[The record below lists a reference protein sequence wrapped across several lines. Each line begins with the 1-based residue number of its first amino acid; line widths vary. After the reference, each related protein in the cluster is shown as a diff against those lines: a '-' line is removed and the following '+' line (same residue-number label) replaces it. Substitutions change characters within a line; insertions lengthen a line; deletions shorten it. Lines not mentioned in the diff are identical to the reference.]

1 MMLLLRCILLIFYTS
16 SLSASD
22 IIIWREDL
30 DTITIDRYSLQK
42 IFTKKQSRWP
52 NGLPIRVFIKPMDSV
67 EHRDFVTNILG
78 ISIFTYQQLLD
89 AQVYSGRSYSVV
101 ELPTDEQ
108 MIMNVEKTPGAIGY
122 INYALYIGNKKV
134 TIINSSSIQ

>member
-1 MMLLLRCILLIFYTS
+1 MLLRCILLIFYTS

-101 ELPTDEQ
+101 ELLTDEQ
-108 MIMNVEKTPGAIGY
+108 MIMTVEKTPGAIGY

>member
-1 MMLLLRCILLIFYTS
+1 MMLLRCILLIFYTS

-101 ELPTDEQ
+101 ELLTDEQ
-108 MIMNVEKTPGAIGY
+108 MIMTVEKTPGAIGY